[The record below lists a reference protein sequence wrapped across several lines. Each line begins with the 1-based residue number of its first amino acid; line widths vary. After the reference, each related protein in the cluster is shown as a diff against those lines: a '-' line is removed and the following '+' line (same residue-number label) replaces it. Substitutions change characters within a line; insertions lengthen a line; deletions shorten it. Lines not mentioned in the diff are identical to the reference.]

1 MGYSPWGCK
10 ESDVTERFHFKKMWM
25 IPALKQDGSQ
35 NWPTPGS
42 RSFASAHPSPGCQLA
57 WSLWGAQPAP
67 RWCQQSPR
75 DAECSCLGSGG
86 SGGPS

>member
-1 MGYSPWGCK
+1 MGYSPRGCK
-10 ESDVTERFHFKKMWM
+10 EPDVTERSRVKKMWVT
-25 IPALKQDGSQ
+25 PALKHQGPQ
-35 NWPTPGS
+35 GRPAPGS

-67 RWCQQSPR
+67 RWCRQSPG
-75 DAECSCLGSGG
+75 DAEHSCLGPGG